1 MSALLVAGIVLIGF
15 VTTLVADDDKLPV
28 TLTGATRG
36 TVAEMIDVPGNV
48 TARASATLTAPA
60 DGTLSALRVRA
71 GDTVRAGQ
79 VLAVIDS
86 PVARKRL
93 DQARQALADAKRA
106 SRGLRNSGDLPR
118 RHAKTDKAAAT
129 AFADARRAIDE
140 ISDPQ
145 VRAALL
151 AQVTAAH
158 RQYEVAVRAADDA
171 VRAVQRGV
179 AGVNSAVGALAAAQ
193 RVQAQQ
199 AYDLTKVT
207 VDALTLRA
215 PIDGV
220 VQVGG
225 GAAPSAP
232 TDGLASLLRSAGAL
246 AGAAGPLAGSG
257 IDGAVTA
264 EGRAVGGDGMVGG
277 GATVQVGER
286 VSAGTAVVTVVDVS
300 ELGLMA
306 EIDETDVLSIAPGMA
321 AMAELDAVPGATYPA
336 QVRSVDLL
344 PSTSA
349 RGGVAYRVRLSL
361 AAGQLTTGQSAAGQP
376 AAGQPAA
383 GQPAAGQPAA
393 GQPANASDAPIPR
406 PGMSALIHLRVRE
419 AADVV
424 TVPSAAVRSVA
435 GRDVVWVARAGRA
448 EQVPVTLGV
457 QGEELVQIV
466 DGVQPGDQVVVRGG
480 DRVRIGQQLP

>member
-1 MSALLVAGIVLIGF
+1 MTRPRLSALLVAGVVLIGF
-15 VTTLVADDDKLPV
+15 VTTLVVDDDRLPV

-36 TVAEMIDVPGNV
+36 TIAETVDIPGNV

-60 DGTLSALRVRA
+60 DGTLTALRVRA

-79 VLAVIDS
+79 VLAIIDS

-93 DQARQALADAKRA
+93 DQARQALDDAKRA
-106 SRGLRNSGDLPR
+106 SRGLRNSGDLRR
-118 RHAKTDKAAAT
+118 RHGATDKAAT
-129 AFADARRAIDE
+129 VAFADARRAIDE
-140 ISDPQ
+140 ISDPE

-151 AQVTAAH
+151 AQLAAAH
-158 RQYEVAVRAADDA
+158 RQYEVATRAADDA

-179 AGVNSAVGALAAAQ
+179 AGVNSAVGALTAAQ

-199 AYDLTKVT
+199 AYDLTKAT

-220 VQVGG
+220 VQIGG

-232 TDGLASLLRSAGAL
+232 TDGLAGLLRSAGAL
-246 AGAAGPLAGSG
+246 TGGASLLAGSG
-257 IDGAVTA
+257 IGGAVAA
-264 EGRAVGGDGMVGG
+264 EGRPVGGDGMVGG
-277 GATVQVGER
+277 GGTAQVGDR
-286 VSAGTAVVTVVDVS
+286 VGAGTAIVTVVDVS
-300 ELGLMA
+300 ELGLIA
-306 EIDETDVLSIAPGMA
+306 EIDETDVLSVAPGMTA
-321 AMAELDAVPGATYPA
+321 TAELDAVPGATYPA

-344 PSTSA
+344 PGTSA

-361 AAGQLTTGQSAAGQP
+361 AAGRFAAGH
-376 AAGQPAA
+376 ATAGRLAD
-383 GQPAAGQPAA
+383 
-393 GQPANASDAPIPR
+393 ASDAPTPR

-419 AADVV
+419 AADAV

-466 DGVQPGDQVVVRGG
+466 DGVQPGDQVVVRGA